1 MHQVADLPADGLLPV
16 RQGVDV
22 GIDALVSGACHGES
36 FPGLV
41 CGR

>member
-16 RQGVDV
+16 RQGADV
-22 GIDALVSGACHGES
+22 GIDALVSGVCHGES
-36 FPGLV
+36 FPGLA